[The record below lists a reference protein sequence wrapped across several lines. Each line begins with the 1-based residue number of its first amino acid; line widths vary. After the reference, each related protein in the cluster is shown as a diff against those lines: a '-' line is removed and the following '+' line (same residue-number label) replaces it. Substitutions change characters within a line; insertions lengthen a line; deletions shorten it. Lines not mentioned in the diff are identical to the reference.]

1 MKECVSIIIPAY
13 NAEAGIIACL
23 KSVQA
28 QTYKDLDIIIVDDGS
43 KDHTAQMCKK
53 MAEVDKRISVY
64 TKLNGGVSSAR
75 NYGLGMAKGKY
86 IMFVDSDDL
95 VKDTFCEKMV
105 EKMERTE
112 SELVVCGYESQGNG
126 DISYQF
132 PLGAEEHK
140 INTYQEKLRSIFVN
154 GCFASPWN
162 KLYRRSKIQYM
173 FNEEKAQGEDLEFN
187 IRYMMSTKSVEC
199 VNECLYI
206 YKIESSVSLSKSTY
220 MLEMSLGNDMKSI
233 EKFMIDKKVDFPSVT
248 NYYYKNLSH
257 QVSKFIEG
265 DLITDFKMFRRIFR
279 TMENEGGYYEIA
291 KNKKSFGI
299 YFWLLR
305 LTLRLKSALGC
316 YTLIKFKIWLI
327 HILRR

>member
-13 NAEAGIIACL
+13 NAEAVITACI

-43 KDHTAQMCKK
+43 KDHTAQQCKK
-53 MAEVDKRISVY
+53 MAEEDKRIKVI
-64 TKLNGGVSSAR
+64 TKPNGGVSSAR
-75 NYGLGMAKGKY
+75 NYGLRMAKGKY
-86 IMFVDSDDL
+86 IMFVDSDDV
-95 VKDTFCEKMV
+95 VKETFCERMV
-105 EKMERTE
+105 EKMEATE
-112 SELVVCGYESQGNG
+112 SELVVCGYESKGNG
-126 DISYQF
+126 ETSYQF
-132 PLGAEEHK
+132 PLGTEEQK
-140 INTYQEKLRSIFVN
+140 ISTYEEKLKSIFVN

-162 KLYRRSKIQYM
+162 KLYRRSKIAYF

-220 MLEMSLGNDMKSI
+220 MLEMALGNDMKSI
-233 EKFMIDKKVDFPSVT
+233 EKFMIDKKVDFPNVT

-257 QVSKFIEG
+257 QVSKFIES
-265 DLITDFKMFRRIFR
+265 DLVKDYKMFRGIFR

-305 LTLRLKSALGC
+305 LTLRLKSAFGC

-327 HILRR
+327 HILRI